1 VGGAAYI
8 EGAASRRDRV
18 LSLGV
23 LGAPQAK
30 VEEDAR
36 AVLLGHGDV
45 SVPLRDRARPGPSVQ
60 VHPGEAE
67 GRRNQRARPSS
78 IRPQAL
84 AVLVEPRVVAA
95 RTPAG
100 EHFLHRGLVDLEKI
114 GEGLEVW
121 SERDDEADVEIAIG
135 PAVQALAD
143 ARCEGVVHLR
153 MAKGALGSER

>member
-45 SVPLRDRARPGPSVQ
+45 SVPVRDRARPGPSVQ

-114 GEGLEVW
+114 GEGLRFGA
-121 SERDDEADVEIAIG
+121 SETMR
-135 PAVQALAD
+135 PTLRSRLAQPS
-143 ARCEGVVHLR
+143 RRLPMPG
-153 MAKGALGSER
+153 AKEW